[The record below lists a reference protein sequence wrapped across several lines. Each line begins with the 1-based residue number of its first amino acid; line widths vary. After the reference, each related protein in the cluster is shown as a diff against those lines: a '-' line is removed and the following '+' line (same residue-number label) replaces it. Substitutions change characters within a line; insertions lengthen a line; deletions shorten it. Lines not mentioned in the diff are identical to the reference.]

1 MKLLRGALLTRA
13 AVIVMF
19 GTAALMA
26 GCATT
31 DQVTLTT
38 SPRLNTCEKDGD
50 AHPAVVRIYYLKSA
64 DRFMRADFSALWNDE
79 FTVLADDRITVEE
92 RTLNPKQQIT
102 VPLKR
107 EGDAKA
113 ATTIGIVANFCR
125 PGEGCWRR
133 TVAITGGGAK
143 IRVHLDEGCLA
154 ID

>member
-1 MKLLRGALLTRA
+1 MKLLRWA
-13 AVIVMF
+13 AA
-19 GTAALMA
+19 AALGMSLLAA

-31 DQVTLTT
+31 DKVTLTT

-50 AHPAVVRIYYLKSA
+50 AHPVVVRIYYLKSA
-64 DRFMRADFSALWNDE
+64 DRFMRADFSALWQDE
-79 FTVLADDRITVEE
+79 FAALADDRITVEE

-102 VPLKR
+102 VPLSR

-113 ATTIGIVANFCR
+113 ATAIGVVANFCR

-133 TVAITGGGAK
+133 TVAITGGGAN